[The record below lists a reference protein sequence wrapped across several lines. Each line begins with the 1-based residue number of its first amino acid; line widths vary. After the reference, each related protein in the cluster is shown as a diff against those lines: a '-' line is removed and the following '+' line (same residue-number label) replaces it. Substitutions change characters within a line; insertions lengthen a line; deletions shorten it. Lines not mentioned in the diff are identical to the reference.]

1 LVDKIRDQER
11 ELISILF
18 QLDLQEA
25 EKRFGYM
32 GNKIL
37 YSQLA

>member
-1 LVDKIRDQER
+1 MDKIRDQER
-11 ELISILF
+11 ELIAILF

-32 GNKIL
+32 GSKL
-37 YSQLA
+37 FYRELA